1 MLRRYSMFS
10 SEKVPPRRRSQTPV
24 KADSNARAKTIHQ
37 LQKPLCRCN
46 TPPANSTNA
55 SISDVH
61 SLSRNPMSA
70 DGKRLIAVIPR
81 QINRC
86 HGRRRDLHASSGLQ
100 FGHYH
105 QELRIRCVF
114 RQILALEAQVLID
127 EFIALTPRV
136 QLRDIFLL
144 MIGAIAE
151 IVIVVP
157 LQMFGP
163 SRFLTISVSV
173 MVGGVWWIVGYQR

>member
-1 MLRRYSMFS
+1 MFS
-10 SEKVPPRRRSQTPV
+10 SENVPPRRRSQNTC
-24 KADSNARAKTIHQ
+24 KSRLQCSRQNHSSIAK
-37 LQKPLCRCN
+37 LCRSN

-61 SLSRNPMSA
+61 SLSRSPMSA

-86 HGRRRDLHASSGLQ
+86 HGRRRDLHAYSGLQ

-105 QELRIRCVF
+105 QQLRIRCVL

-127 EFIALTPRV
+127 EFIALRV
-136 QLRDIFLL
+136 
-144 MIGAIAE
+144 
-151 IVIVVP
+151 
-157 LQMFGP
+157 
-163 SRFLTISVSV
+163 
-173 MVGGVWWIVGYQR
+173 